1 MGERILGFQN
11 SAASVDAPHDLSTRQ
26 RKPLVPFTAVENPF
40 RPRTITSAPSEMDAG
55 AALRASAISVFSSA
69 IRYSSTG
76 AMDGYGV
83 FSACTAAGRAAPG
96 RPS

>member
-26 RKPLVPFTAVENPF
+26 RKPLVPFTAVENLF

-76 AMDGYGV
+76 AMPGYGALP
-83 FSACTAAGRAAPG
+83 ACAAAGRVTADK
-96 RPS
+96 PS